1 MANSYH
7 TLLVHAV
14 FSTKNREPW
23 LSPPVRQRLFP
34 YLGGIAR
41 QNGMKALSVGGV
53 SEHVHLLLS
62 LSRELSVA
70 EAMQLIKGPSS
81 KWVHQTFPQMAG
93 FAWQE
98 GYGTFSIGI
107 LQADETCRY
116 IEGQEEHH
124 RTVSFQEEYL
134 AFLKRHNV
142 PYDERYVWG

>member
-7 TLLVHAV
+7 TLLIHAV

-23 LSPPVRQRLFP
+23 LSPAVRQRLFP

-41 QNGMKALSVGGV
+41 QNGMKALAVGGV

-70 EAMQLIKGPSS
+70 EAKKLIKGPSS
-81 KWVHQTFPQMAG
+81 KWLHETFPQLVG

-98 GYGTFSIGI
+98 GYGAFSIGVS
-107 LQADETCRY
+107 QTSETCRY

-124 RTVSFQEEYL
+124 RKVSFQEEYR

>member
-1 MANSYH
+1 
-7 TLLVHAV
+7 
-14 FSTKNREPW
+14 
-23 LSPPVRQRLFP
+23 
-34 YLGGIAR
+34 
-41 QNGMKALSVGGV
+41 MKALSVGGT

-62 LSRELSVA
+62 LSRELSIA
-70 EAMQLIKGPSS
+70 NAMQSIKGSSS
-81 KWVHQTFPQMAG
+81 KWLHQTFPQMAG

-98 GYGTFSIGI
+98 GYGAFSIGI

-134 AFLKRHNV
+134 AFLKKHNV

>member
-7 TLLVHAV
+7 TLLIHTV

-34 YLGGIAR
+34 YLGGIAK
-41 QNGMKALSVGGV
+41 QNGMKALSVGGT

-70 EAMQLIKGPSS
+70 DAMQLIKGPSS
-81 KWVHQTFPQMAG
+81 KWIHQTFPQLVG

-98 GYGTFSIGI
+98 GYGAFSIGI
-107 LQADETCRY
+107 LQAAEICRY

-124 RTVSFQEEYL
+124 RTMSFQEEYL
-134 AFLKRHNV
+134 AFLKKHNV

>member
-7 TLLVHAV
+7 ILLIHAV

-41 QNGMKALSVGGV
+41 QNGMKALSIGGV

-70 EAMQLIKGPSS
+70 DAMQLIKGPSS
-81 KWVHQTFPQMAG
+81 KWVHETFPQMAG

-98 GYGTFSIGI
+98 GYGAFSIGI

-142 PYDERYVWG
+142 PHDERYVWG